1 MLGEVGIMQEQWR
14 GSEGTSC
21 WSPLLHAC
29 SPFRC
34 INPLRRHARDD
45 YLISVIVQNLIT
57 NLILDHWK
65 KAQVRMIPPDFFD
78 VNGARIPARG
88 LGTFQ
93 PNPEQYGPESVK
105 QSVLTALKIGYRH
118 IDTSLRYGDGQGEK
132 EVGEAVRESGVPR
145 EEIFIVSKL

>member
-1 MLGEVGIMQEQWR
+1 
-14 GSEGTSC
+14 
-21 WSPLLHAC
+21 
-29 SPFRC
+29 
-34 INPLRRHARDD
+34 
-45 YLISVIVQNLIT
+45 
-57 NLILDHWK
+57 
-65 KAQVRMIPPDFFD
+65 MIPPDFFE
-78 VNGARIPARG
+78 VNGGARIPARG

-93 PNPEQYGPESVK
+93 PNPEEYGPESVK